1 MGEPEANEGLR
12 SHLSGILFTR
22 DEIDAKVQELGARLT
37 REYRDRDPLFVGILT
52 GSFPFIADLV
62 RSIDIPLEVDF
73 MAVSS
78 YGKGT
83 KSSGVVKILKD
94 LDRSIEGRHVVLV
107 EDIVDSGLTLK
118 YLIEN
123 LATRHPASIS
133 ICTLLDKT
141 DARKE
146 PVEIRYAGFEC
157 PNEFVVGYG
166 LDYAGRYRNLPYI
179 GVLSPDRINR

>member
-1 MGEPEANEGLR
+1 MSSEGLR
-12 SHLSGILFTR
+12 SHLSGILFSKETLEQR
-22 DEIDAKVQELGARLT
+22 VQELGAALT
-37 REYRDRDPLFVGILT
+37 RDYRDLDPLFVGILT

-62 RSIDIPLEVDF
+62 RAVDLQLEVDF

-118 YLIEN
+118 YLLEN
-123 LATRHPASIS
+123 LATRHPASMS
-133 ICTLLDKT
+133 ICTLLDKK

-146 PVEIRYAGFEC
+146 RVEIKYAGFEC

-166 LDYAGRYRNLPYI
+166 LDYAGHYRNLPYI
-179 GVLSPDRINR
+179 GVLSPDRIDR